1 MIYNGMDEIEHCV
14 IFVYKI
20 GTVITESERE
30 ISFMTVGRDIT
41 SSHLPFMNSVLGRF
55 SKTISSC

>member
-1 MIYNGMDEIEHCV
+1 MDEIEHCV

-41 SSHLPFMNSVLGRF
+41 SSHLPFMNSVLERF